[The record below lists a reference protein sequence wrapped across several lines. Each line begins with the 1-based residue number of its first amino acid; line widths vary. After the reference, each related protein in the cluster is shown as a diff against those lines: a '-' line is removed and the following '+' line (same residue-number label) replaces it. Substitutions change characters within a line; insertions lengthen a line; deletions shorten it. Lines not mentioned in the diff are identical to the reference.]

1 MFPGFK
7 VAIIDDE
14 KDIRESISQ
23 WLTLTGYETD
33 VFPDADSALKIIGN
47 GYPGV
52 VISDI
57 RMPGLDGMELLQRL
71 TRCRPRNSSDLN
83 YGSRRCTHGRSR
95 NADWSI

>member
-33 VFPDADSALKIIGN
+33 VFPDADSALKLL
-47 GYPGV
+47 V
-52 VISDI
+52 MVILES
-57 RMPGLDGMELLQRL
+57 L
-71 TRCRPRNSSDLN
+71 
-83 YGSRRCTHGRSR
+83 
-95 NADWSI
+95 

>member
-1 MFPGFK
+1 MFLGFK

-33 VFPDADSALKIIGN
+33 VFSDADSALKIIGN

-52 VISDI
+52 VITDI
-57 RMPGLDGMELLQRL
+57 RMPGLSGMELLKRL
-71 TRCRPRNSSDLN
+71 SHLDPQ
-83 YGSRRCTHGRSR
+83 
-95 NADWSI
+95 IPVI